1 MNNKILRIRQV
12 IEVTGLSRSSIY
24 LKISRNEFPAQI
36 KLGVRAAGW
45 YSSDIENWVSSLR

>member
-45 YSSDIENWVSSLR
+45 VETDIQLWISNLK